1 MFLMPY
7 EIKLFNIRFKKLLF
21 FSGEP
26 LRVFHHCFFRC
37 FYFTIVFAVVFGCFH
52 CWLHLLTSLFTS
64 LHFTSPLRCYTASA
78 TDLRKLFLLSGVFY
92 LTLLHDIWY
101 NDRLHQPALL
111 SRFPCSLPFC
121 LECGCRASHYGS
133 KHRPGP
139 SACLNHTVF
148 SKRY

>member
-1 MFLMPY
+1 MKKLTPKMFLMLY
-7 EIKLFNIRFKKLLF
+7 EIKLFNLRFKKLLL
-21 FSGEP
+21 FSD
-26 LRVFHHCFFRC
+26 VF
-37 FYFTIVFAVVFGCFH
+37 IVDCI
-52 CWLHLLTSLFTS
+52 CWLHCL
-64 LHFTSPLRCYTASA
+64 LHFTSPLWCYTASA
-78 TDLRKLFLLSGVFY
+78 TDLRELFLLSGVFY

-139 SACLNHTVF
+139 TACLNHTVF